1 MATAMDRREVVEEL
15 IRLVEE
21 DQELAER
28 LRRALLSREL
38 LGLPEHVAALAGAM
52 RDLADTQRAV
62 LESVRSVSQA
72 VTAVTSGLRTL
83 MRGQERL
90 LDVTTSLQADVAAL
104 KQDVAALKEGQAR
117 LEQDVAALKQDVA
130 ALKEGQA
137 RLEQDVAALKQ
148 DVAALKEGQAR
159 LKQDV
164 AALKQ
169 DVAALKEGQARL
181 EQDVAALKEGQ
192 ARLERRLDRLERQ
205 VDDLRGDVLEQRYRE
220 RAASYFA
227 PLARRI
233 RVIPRE
239 ELADLLEEALE
250 QRRIAE
256 DEIADALDTDVVARG
271 RSRDTGE
278 ATIIVA
284 EVSATVF
291 PDDVDRAIR
300 RAGLIGRALGVE
312 AIAAVAGQRLRPEA
326 EVVAR
331 EGVWRVLNGRCYPPG
346 TEAPAEEGTT

>member
-1 MATAMDRREVVEEL
+1 MDRREVVEEL

-137 RLEQDVAALKQ
+137 RLE
-148 DVAALKEGQAR
+148 
-159 LKQDV
+159 QDV

>member
-117 LEQDVAALKQDVA
+117 LE
-130 ALKEGQA
+130 
-137 RLEQDVAALKQ
+137 
-148 DVAALKEGQAR
+148 
-159 LKQDV
+159 QDV